1 MGTGQHRDGWSG
13 GPPGRRALSAR
24 RPARGC
30 VSDVRSGRPRSP
42 SAAFAPRIFCQR
54 GQCVVQHHFGGCFPR
69 FFFGGGQVW
78 EPPRSPP
85 LPPRR
90 PSGEDETTR
99 RIWKTCWGLRAAPAA
114 AVCRSAAARAP
125 ARLRPPPLSALR
137 GTCLRAVLAV
147 AAIARVRRLKEQQG
161 LAAPNPTRAM
171 TAGSTMLTRVVACPQ
186 ARATSC
192 PPREP
197 ARRAMPQSPPRPDE
211 DGRLTASS

>member
-1 MGTGQHRDGWSG
+1 MWCSTILGAGFARFLGYFGFFYSDLYKATGLGA
-13 GPPGRRALSAR
+13 PPLTPPSAPR
-24 RPARGC
+24 LPKT
-30 VSDVRSGRPRSP
+30 RPR
-42 SAAFAPRIFCQR
+42 
-54 GQCVVQHHFGGCFPR
+54 
-69 FFFGGGQVW
+69 
-78 EPPRSPP
+78 
-85 LPPRR
+85 
-90 PSGEDETTR
+90 DEL
-99 RIWKTCWGLRAAPAA
+99 WKTCWGLRAAPAA

-161 LAAPNPTRAM
+161 LAAPNPTRAAAM